1 MNGKL
6 RQAITGGLVAT
17 IAFTLMTFI
26 APLMGM
32 PKMSPPE
39 MLAMMMGVP
48 IMAGWIMHFIIGV
61 IFALVYDYFFIDIL
75 KKIQNLIVKGVVFG
89 IIIFIVAQI
98 MIPLMGLLFHA
109 APMMGNKTLMMVGS
123 LVGHVVFGIV
133 VALMIKLRQEQKQG

>member
-39 MLAMMMGVP
+39 MLSMMMGVP